1 MHFLCA
7 DFYVLIHLN
16 KHCKTHLQGYMFS
29 VQQEKNLKLDAK
41 KKKKKTMILKTLT
54 SGCVRLRFSAV
65 GFFKVTRVPE
75 KSAVDVEST

>member
-1 MHFLCA
+1 MHFICA

-29 VQQEKNLKLDAK
+29 VQQEKNLKLDVK
-41 KKKKKTMILKTLT
+41 KKMILKTLT
-54 SGCVRLRFSAV
+54 SGCVRLRFFAV

-75 KSAVDVEST
+75 KFAVDVEST